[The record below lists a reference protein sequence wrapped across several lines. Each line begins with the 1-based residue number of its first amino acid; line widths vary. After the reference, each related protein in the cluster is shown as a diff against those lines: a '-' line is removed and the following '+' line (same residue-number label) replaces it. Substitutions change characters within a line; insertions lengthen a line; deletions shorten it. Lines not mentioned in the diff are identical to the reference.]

1 MYGWV
6 KEPYSWRP
14 PLRVRGNQILL
25 EKKNA
30 EYLHGNKET
39 RSQVWMVQTLRWTGA
54 SGWEAKSVS
63 NVALVKRRCIW
74 SRNRKLILRRGF
86 EGRISVIG
94 HLVEVESANIL
105 RRGRGKRE
113 ARITR
118 DGRRKYIYIYG
129 FFCAPIAK
137 KKMRQFCGL
146 FYRLFLLKRTK
157 RGASAP
163 EQQLFIKPTFLVQ
176 VWICARACAAWDQSP
191 LT

>member
-1 MYGWV
+1 MKKMRKHFRG
-6 KEPYSWRP
+6 
-14 PLRVRGNQILL
+14 VRKKKVIKTESVWMSKGALFMAATL
-25 EKKNA
+25 ESKRKPNS
-30 EYLHGNKET
+30 

-118 DGRRKYIYIYG
+118 DGRRKYIYIW
-129 FFCAPIAK
+129 FFLSSNSK
-137 KKMRQFCGL
+137 KKDAPVLWAVLQTIPTQKDQEGSVSS
-146 FYRLFLLKRTK
+146 RT
-157 RGASAP
+157 
-163 EQQLFIKPTFLVQ
+163 
-176 VWICARACAAWDQSP
+176 AAVY
-191 LT
+191 

>member
-30 EYLHGNKET
+30 EYLHANKET
-39 RSQVWMVQTLRWTGA
+39 RSHVWMVQTLRWTGA

-118 DGRRKYIYIYG
+118 DGRRKYIYIW
-129 FFCAPIAK
+129 FFLCSNSK
-137 KKMRQFCGL
+137 KKDAPVLWAVLQTIPTQKDQEGSVSS
-146 FYRLFLLKRTK
+146 RT
-157 RGASAP
+157 
-163 EQQLFIKPTFLVQ
+163 
-176 VWICARACAAWDQSP
+176 AAVY
-191 LT
+191 